1 MAFNKK
7 YIIPA
12 ALAIVGIY
20 YIIRSTRKTTS
31 VLDNNGNVDT
41 GSGTTTTTT
50 TTTPTANTDFPLRK
64 GSKGPLVK
72 RLQQAIGVSK
82 LPKYKDDGDFGSE
95 TLNALKSVTSGKTEI
110 KNLAEIDAIAAQR
123 GLVWSKGQYVPKNL
137 AAPTNDPFT
146 SYYYSQDP
154 LRFLK

>member
-7 YIIPA
+7 YIIPG

-20 YIIRSTRKTTS
+20 YIIRSLRKTSS

-41 GSGTTTTTT
+41 GSGVI
-50 TTTPTANTDFPLRK
+50 TTPIPTPNIDFPLKK

-72 RLQQAIGVSK
+72 RLQQAIGVDK

-95 TLNALKSVTSGKTEI
+95 TLAALKLVTAGKTEI
-110 KNLAEIDAIAAQR
+110 KTLAEIDAIAAQR
-123 GLVWSKGQYVPKNL
+123 GLVWSKNQYVPKYL
-137 AAPTNDPFT
+137 AAPPNDGRVPM
-146 SYYYSQDP
+146 YDP
-154 LRFLK
+154 NKFLGL

>member
-50 TTTPTANTDFPLRK
+50 PTANTDFPLKK

-72 RLQQAIGVSK
+72 RLQQAIGVDK

-95 TLNALKSVTSGKTEI
+95 TLNALKLITGKTEI
-110 KNLAEIDAIAAQR
+110 KNLAEIDAIAAKR
-123 GLVWSKGQYVPKNL
+123 GLIWSKGQYLPKNL
-137 AAPTNDPFT
+137 SAPTNDPLS

-154 LRFLK
+154 LKFLNSK

>member
-7 YIIPA
+7 YIIPG

-20 YIIRSTRKTTS
+20 YIIRSLRKTNS

-41 GSGTTTTTT
+41 GSGVI
-50 TTTPTANTDFPLRK
+50 TTPTPTPNIDFPLKK

-72 RLQQAIGVSK
+72 RLQQAIGVDK

-95 TLNALKSVTSGKTEI
+95 TLAALKLVTAGKTEI

-123 GLVWSKGQYVPKNL
+123 GLVWSKSQYVLKNL
-137 AAPTNDPFT
+137 AAPSNDPLS

>member
-7 YIIPA
+7 YIIPG

-20 YIIRSTRKTTS
+20 YIIRSLRKTSS
-31 VLDNNGNVDT
+31 VLDSNGNVDT
-41 GSGTTTTTT
+41 GSGTI
-50 TTTPTANTDFPLRK
+50 TTPTPTSNIDFPLKK

-72 RLQQAIGVSK
+72 RLQQAIGVDK

-95 TLNALKSVTSGKTEI
+95 TLAALKLVTAGKTEI

-123 GLVWSKGQYVPKNL
+123 GLVWSKSQYVPKNL
-137 AAPTNDPFT
+137 AAPKNDPLG
-146 SYYYSQDP
+146 SYYYGQNP
-154 LRFLK
+154 YQFQTK